1 MDLLRA
7 KNGSASPP
15 TAPTVRESDLSPA
28 SPLSPLSPLPGNAE
42 ESGFRSTRLADDEE
56 KRSIRRAMAVGAWV
70 WPLFFLVDL
79 YLGLVVYPESAHTL
93 PMCLTFRSIAEAGII
108 TVFFLSRRKKIQ
120 SRTLKLANAS
130 MCLLCSILIS
140 IMGLEM
146 GGAASPYIHGLA
158 LVILIEALA
167 APAPW
172 RDTLSFAVP
181 SVLSYP
187 AVVLIAA
194 QFRPDIAKL
203 VADPAQIELFGAH
216 YSILLSAAIISTF
229 SGQIGHNARVQL
241 RKARRLGRFR
251 LEARIGEGGM
261 NEVWL
266 AWDESL
272 KRNVALKI
280 LRTGADTKPSVLARF
295 EREALATSRLTSANT
310 VRVFDFGASDDG
322 FSYIAMEYLAGA
334 DLQQLVRER
343 GPLPPQRAVALAI
356 QACRSLEEA
365 HAAGIIHRDIKPAN
379 LFAARSGD
387 QHDILKVLDF
397 GIARL
402 VSGSFE
408 ATATQ
413 SVRGT
418 PAYMAPESW
427 SGGDADA
434 RSDVYALGATLYS
447 LLTGR
452 PPFTGNDAALL
463 VRAHLLDAPAAP
475 STLASVPLPASL
487 DAVVLRCLEK
497 APDDRFASARA
508 LEDALVAVAAEL
520 PPWTDDEA
528 RAFWTERAREKL
540 DRSSAVPSSAVPSS
554 GVAVKAPADE

>member
-1 MDLLRA
+1 MDPLRA
-7 KNGSASPP
+7 KPVSPP
-15 TAPTVRESDLSPA
+15 TAPTLRESDLSPA
-28 SPLSPLSPLPGNAE
+28 SPLSPLPDNAE
-42 ESGFRSTRLADDEE
+42 ESGFRSTRLADEEE
-56 KRSIRRAMAVGAWV
+56 KRSVRRAMAVGMWV

-79 YLGLVVYPESAHTL
+79 YLGLVVYPGAAHTL
-93 PMCLTFRSIAEAGII
+93 PHCLAFRAIAEVGII
-108 TVFFLSRRKKIQ
+108 GLYFLSRREKLK
-120 SRTLKLANAS
+120 SRDLKLANAF
-130 MCLLCSILIS
+130 MCLLCSVLIS

-158 LVILIEALA
+158 LVIMIEALA
-167 APAPW
+167 VPAPW
-172 RDTLSFAVP
+172 RDTVLYAVP
-181 SVLSYP
+181 SVLSFP
-187 AVVLIAA
+187 VVVAVAA
-194 QFRPDIAKL
+194 QLRPDIAKA
-203 VADPAQIELFGAH
+203 VADPAQIQLFGAH
-216 YSILLSAAIISTF
+216 YSILVSVAIIAAF

-241 RKARRLGRFR
+241 RKARRLGRYR

-280 LRTGADTKPSVLARF
+280 LRTGADTRPSVLARF
-295 EREALATSRLTSANT
+295 EREALATSRLTSPNT

-343 GPLPPQRAVALAI
+343 GSFPPQRAVALAI
-356 QACRSLEEA
+356 QACRSLQEA
-365 HAAGIIHRDIKPAN
+365 HDAGIIHRDIKPAN

-387 QHDILKVLDF
+387 EHDILKVLDF

-418 PAYMAPESW
+418 PAYMAPECW
-427 SGGDADA
+427 SGADADA
-434 RSDVYALGATLYS
+434 RSDVYALGATLHT

-452 PPFTGNDAALL
+452 PPFAGDEAALL
-463 VRAHLLDAPAAP
+463 VRAHLLEAPAAP
-475 STLASVPLPASL
+475 STLAGLPIPPAL
-487 DAVVLRCLEK
+487 DALVLRCLEK
-497 APDDRFASARA
+497 APDDRFDSARDLEEA
-508 LEDALVAVAAEL
+508 LLAIAAQL
-520 PPWTDDEA
+520 PPWTVEEA
-528 RAFWTERAREKL
+528 RSFWTDRAREKQ
-540 DRSSAVPSSAVPSS
+540 DRSSAVPSSAIPSG
-554 GVAVKAPADE
+554 GVAFRADG